1 MSYEVLARKYRP
13 SNFEEVVGQ
22 SHIIQA
28 ITNSIASNKIHQA
41 YIFSG
46 TRGVGKTTLARI
58 LSKCLNCLSSDKPV
72 TKPCDS
78 CTVCDEIK
86 TGRHLDF
93 LEIDAASK
101 TGVDDMR
108 ELLDTVQY
116 KPSSGRYKIY
126 LIDEVHML
134 STSSFNALLK
144 TLEEPPA
151 HVIFIF
157 ATTDPEKIP
166 KTVQSRCLQ
175 LNLKTINRDNLE
187 THLQNVVNSEKIQ
200 HDKNSLALISDSA
213 QGSVRDALTLLDQS
227 IAHGNGALNEADV
240 KALLGTI
247 DGSLVYELIDAVV
260 GGEAE
265 KAFNIFYKIE
275 ELTPE
280 YENVL
285 KHIISFI
292 HKVSLEQALKN
303 SNKEP
308 VRSIAQSVD
317 KEFIQLIYEIAVN
330 SYSKFSIHPNPKEAL
345 EICILR
351 MLAFNPLAS
360 IHDKTK
366 SSNETVSEKKNL
378 IQPVSSSKETV
389 SVEIK
394 NNIAEP
400 VLKKS
405 PAQIQPLKI
414 LSNHDWIAF
423 FRELEMSVFVKN
435 YYGNFTFLKME
446 GSEIYLGG
454 DLKRNDIP
462 LNVKKEFE
470 DICTEAFKTK
480 IIIKLEQS
488 ITTDGPLQQEEKENK
503 PSYIAQA
510 ISRGYDCE
518 VDFWFVEGKF
528 ALGHDKPQYDIPIEF
543 IESYIDT
550 YGYIVRTM
558 TLCPS

>member
-247 DGSLVYELIDAVV
+247 DDSLVYELIDAVV

-292 HKVSLEQALKN
+292 HKVSLEQVLKN

-400 VLKKS
+400 ALKKS

-470 DICTEAFKTK
+470 NICTEAFKTK

-503 PSYIAQA
+503 VKQENAEDNIKNNESIKN
-510 ISRGYDCE
+510 
-518 VDFWFVEGKF
+518 FMTKF
-528 ALGHDKPQYDIPIEF
+528 DATIKEKSIKPIN
-543 IESYIDT
+543 
-550 YGYIVRTM
+550 
-558 TLCPS
+558 

>member
-22 SHIIQA
+22 PHIIQA
-28 ITNSIASNKIHQA
+28 IVNSIASNKIHQA

-58 LSKCLNCLSSDKPV
+58 LSKCLNCLSSEEPV
-72 TKPCDS
+72 TKPCDK

-86 TGRHLDF
+86 NGRHLDF

-175 LNLKTINRDNLE
+175 LNLKTINKDDLE
-187 THLQNVVNSEKIQ
+187 MHLQNVINSEQIE
-200 HDKNSLALISDSA
+200 HDKNSLSLISESA

-227 IAHGNGALNEADV
+227 IAHGNGSLKEEDV
-240 KALLGTI
+240 KELLGTI
-247 DGSLVYELIDAVV
+247 DDSLISDLIDAVV
-260 GGEAE
+260 SGDAE
-265 KAFNIFYKIE
+265 NTFNIFYKIE

-292 HKVSLEQALKN
+292 HKVSLEQALQN
-303 SNKEP
+303 SNNEP
-308 VRSIAQSVD
+308 IKIIAQAVD
-317 KEFIQLIYEIAVN
+317 REFIQLIYEIAVN

-345 EICILR
+345 EICLLR

-360 IHDKTK
+360 IHDKSK
-366 SSNETVSEKKNL
+366 LINESLKEKKKLNK
-378 IQPVSSSKETV
+378 P
-389 SVEIK
+389 
-394 NNIAEP
+394 
-400 VLKKS
+400 
-405 PAQIQPLKI
+405 
-414 LSNHDWIAF
+414 LSNQ
-423 FRELEMSVFVKN
+423 
-435 YYGNFTFLKME
+435 
-446 GSEIYLGG
+446 
-454 DLKRNDIP
+454 
-462 LNVKKEFE
+462 KK
-470 DICTEAFKTK
+470 K
-480 IIIKLEQS
+480 I
-488 ITTDGPLQQEEKENK
+488 
-503 PSYIAQA
+503 
-510 ISRGYDCE
+510 
-518 VDFWFVEGKF
+518 
-528 ALGHDKPQYDIPIEF
+528 
-543 IESYIDT
+543 
-550 YGYIVRTM
+550 
-558 TLCPS
+558 

>member
-247 DGSLVYELIDAVV
+247 DDSLVYELIDAVV

-292 HKVSLEQALKN
+292 HKVSLEQVLKN

-470 DICTEAFKTK
+470 NICTEAFKTK

-503 PSYIAQA
+503 VKQENAEDNFKNNESIKN
-510 ISRGYDCE
+510 
-518 VDFWFVEGKF
+518 FMTKF
-528 ALGHDKPQYDIPIEF
+528 DATIKEKSIKPIN
-543 IESYIDT
+543 
-550 YGYIVRTM
+550 
-558 TLCPS
+558 

>member
-72 TKPCDS
+72 IKPCDS

-247 DGSLVYELIDAVV
+247 DDSLVYELIDAVV

-292 HKVSLEQALKN
+292 HKVSLEQVLKN

-378 IQPVSSSKETV
+378 IQPVSSSKENV

-400 VLKKS
+400 ALKKS

-470 DICTEAFKTK
+470 NICTEAFKTK

-503 PSYIAQA
+503 VKQENAEDNIKNNESIKN
-510 ISRGYDCE
+510 
-518 VDFWFVEGKF
+518 FMTKF
-528 ALGHDKPQYDIPIEF
+528 DATIKEKSIKPIN
-543 IESYIDT
+543 
-550 YGYIVRTM
+550 
-558 TLCPS
+558 

>member
-247 DGSLVYELIDAVV
+247 DDSLVYELIDAVV

-292 HKVSLEQALKN
+292 HKVSLEQVLKN

-400 VLKKS
+400 VFKKS

-503 PSYIAQA
+503 VKQENAEDNIKNNESIKN
-510 ISRGYDCE
+510 
-518 VDFWFVEGKF
+518 FMTKF
-528 ALGHDKPQYDIPIEF
+528 DATIKEKSIKPIN
-543 IESYIDT
+543 
-550 YGYIVRTM
+550 
-558 TLCPS
+558 

>member
-175 LNLKTINRDNLE
+175 LNLKTINRDSLE

-247 DGSLVYELIDAVV
+247 DDSLVYELIDAVV

-292 HKVSLEQALKN
+292 HKVSLEQVLKN

-400 VLKKS
+400 VFKKS

-503 PSYIAQA
+503 VKQENAEDNIKNNESIKN
-510 ISRGYDCE
+510 
-518 VDFWFVEGKF
+518 FMTKF
-528 ALGHDKPQYDIPIEF
+528 DATIKEKSIKPIN
-543 IESYIDT
+543 
-550 YGYIVRTM
+550 
-558 TLCPS
+558 